1 MELVDRLLARIPA
14 DHPARARVEEAGLL
28 LSVALEDFAK
38 AAITAA
44 HRERRAAARRLRIF
58 VTLAQA
64 STTTLAQIVDAYAA
78 LREHHELVPWRAVND
93 VLEGIY
99 GEEGEQEIKRLAAVV
114 FKEKKREPAP
124 PLASWRRPRPA
135 RR

>member
-58 VTLAQA
+58 VTLVQA
-64 STTTLAQIVDAYAA
+64 GASLGQIVDAYAA
-78 LREHHELVPWRAVND
+78 LREHHALVPWRAVND

-99 GEEGEQEIKRLAAVV
+99 GEEGEQEVKRLAAVAL
-114 FKEKKREPAP
+114 KAKKREPTP
-124 PLASWRRPRPA
+124 PLASWRKPRAP

>member
-64 STTTLAQIVDAYAA
+64 PTTTLAQIVDAYAA

-99 GEEGEQEIKRLAAVV
+99 GEEGEQEVKRLAAVAL
-114 FKEKKREPAP
+114 KTKKREPPP
-124 PLASWRRPRPA
+124 PLASWRKPRPS